1 MPTQDPLK
9 RLKCA
14 YDECHN
20 DRKYYCFDHKLRL
33 CSDCC
38 DSLHYNC
45 TVQAIR
51 SKDELWNAVGL
62 LHHFVASLTKKA
74 NAYKLME
81 NISGLAD
88 CMKHISSLFEAFEQE
103 ARIAMK
109 KDQFLKFHLLI
120 EEARKIKSDILG
132 GNFGRV
138 RNYEQGSN
146 PILRLLFDSELVGLT
161 YSKIG
166 AVQKKSIRK
175 SPEFEETVREV
186 TTEFKDHIEAKTK
199 KEIQEKTKEIEE
211 KTEAKYQKQIQDL
224 QEDNKNSE
232 EKVKA
237 VEKAVTELTN
247 KIKEQQDLIGREQIQ
262 KEDFEKELSAL
273 MIQHNQLKTQ
283 HEDIQKVLEDR
294 QKELEEK
301 DKDLKHVKGSLCE
314 AMYKDIVGAAKTFDS
329 NAKLEIALGN
339 EKHRKLI
346 EAYAQNKVKLP
357 DIKRVFIKSIKDI
370 PLESLD
376 QFLKHSIPDQLP
388 LLCLN
393 WSWEELLVGAKVM
406 DGLKDSLLKITKEI
420 FLFYTEFQPLDLE
433 VAFKNS
439 INSERLCIVACK
451 VHTKEKMNFG
461 SKQAKTTYLS
471 FSCCCG
477 DSKVTMD
484 WGNHPERFENII
496 EAISK
501 SPYKNSL
508 QTLNTNK
515 CNLSKSKV
523 EEMLSKYNMSFIKVI
538 EESPCPL
545 SD

>member
-20 DRKYYCFDHKLRL
+20 DRQYYCFDHKLRL

-62 LHHFVASLTKKA
+62 LHHFVVSLTKKA
-74 NAYKLME
+74 KTYRLME
-81 NISGLAD
+81 NIIGLAD
-88 CMKHISSLFEAFEQE
+88 CMKHISGLFEVFEQE

-120 EEARKIKSDILG
+120 EEARTIKSDILG

-138 RNYEQGSN
+138 GNYEQSSN
-146 PILRLLFDSELVGLT
+146 PILRLLLDSELVGLT

-166 AVQKKSIRK
+166 AAQKRSIRK
-175 SPEFEETVREV
+175 LPEFEETVREV

-199 KEIQEKTKEIEE
+199 NEIQEKTKEIEE

-224 QEDNKNSE
+224 QEDSKNSE

-237 VEKAVTELTN
+237 VEKAVNELNN
-247 KIKEQQDLIGREQIQ
+247 KVKEQQDLIGREQVQ

-273 MIQHNQLKTQ
+273 TIQHNQLKIL
-283 HEDIQKVLEDR
+283 HEDLQKTLEKN
-294 QKELEEK
+294 QKELDQREGI
-301 DKDLKHVKGSLCE
+301 LKHVKGPLCE
-314 AMYKDIVGAAKTFDS
+314 AMYKDIVGEAKTFDS
-329 NAKLEIALGN
+329 NAKLETLIGN
-339 EKHRKLI
+339 EQHRKLI
-346 EAYAQNKVKLP
+346 GTYAQNKVKLP
-357 DIKRVFIKSIKDI
+357 DIKRVYINSIKGI

-376 QFLKHSIPDQLP
+376 QFLTHSIPDQLP

-406 DGLKDSLLKITKEI
+406 DGLKVSLPKITKEI
-420 FLFYTEFQPLDLE
+420 LFHYTEFQPSDLE
-433 VAFKNS
+433 AVFQNS
-439 INSERLCIVACK
+439 NNSERLCLIACK
-451 VHTKEKMNFG
+451 LHIKEKMNFG
-461 SKQAKTTYLS
+461 TKPTKTTYLS
-471 FSCCCG
+471 FWNCG
-477 DSKVTMD
+477 DSRVTMD
-484 WGNHPERFENII
+484 WGSHPERFESIL
-496 EAISK
+496 EAISR

-508 QTLNTNK
+508 QTLNIRTS
-515 CNLSKSKV
+515 NLSKSKV
-523 EEMLSKYNMSFIKVI
+523 EEMLSNQSMSSIQVI
-538 EESPCPL
+538 QETPSPL

>member
-88 CMKHISSLFEAFEQE
+88 CMKHISGLFEAFEQE

-138 RNYEQGSN
+138 GNYEQGSN

-166 AVQKKSIRK
+166 ATQKKSIRK

-211 KTEAKYQKQIQDL
+211 KTEAKYKKQIQDV
-224 QEDNKNSE
+224 QEDNKNLE
-232 EKVKA
+232 VKVKA

-273 MIQHNQLKTQ
+273 TIQHNQLKPSMKIFRKFSRTGKKSWKRKIRICSTLMV
-283 HEDIQKVLEDR
+283 HS
-294 QKELEEK
+294 
-301 DKDLKHVKGSLCE
+301 VKPCTR
-314 AMYKDIVGAAKTFDS
+314 IVGEAKTFDC
-329 NAKLEIALGN
+329 NAKFEIALGN

-357 DIKRVFIKSIKDI
+357 DIKRVYIESIKDI

-376 QFLKHSIPDQLP
+376 QFLTHSIPDQLP

-393 WSWEELLVGAKVM
+393 NDWTKLLVGAKVV
-406 DGLKDSLLKITKEI
+406 DGLKDSLPKITKEI
-420 FLFYTEFQPLDLE
+420 YLRYTEFQPADLE
-433 VAFKNS
+433 AVFKYS

-451 VHTKEKMNFG
+451 VHTKEKMDFG
-461 SKQAKTTYLS
+461 SKPTKTTYLN
-471 FSCCCG
+471 FNHCCG
-477 DSKVTMD
+477 DSRTTMD

-496 EAISK
+496 EAISR

-508 QTLNTNK
+508 QTLNIRK
-515 CNLSKSKV
+515 CDLSKSKI
-523 EEMLSKYNMSFIKVI
+523 EEMLSKHNMSSIKII
-538 EESPCPL
+538 EENLSPL